1 MSDTVSSIHSALL
14 GGERVG
20 AVIQAAITIIVAPEK
35 RNEILKSMRS
45 IVGPTQVQQGC
56 IDCHVLIDA
65 VDPNLLT
72 LSQTWQTR
80 ADLERHVRSDQYRT
94 VLAII
99 ESSQEA
105 PEVVFHT
112 ISKTEGLEAVTKLRK
127 AKA

>member
-1 MSDTVSSIHSALL
+1 M
-14 GGERVG
+14 
-20 AVIQAAITIIVAPEK
+20 IQAAITIVVAPEK

-45 IVGPTQVQQGC
+45 MVGPTRVQQGC
-56 IDCHVLIDA
+56 IGCHVYIDA
-65 VDPNLLT
+65 VDPNVLT

-80 ADLERHVRSDQYRT
+80 ADLERHVRSDHYRT

-112 ISKTEGLEAVTKLRK
+112 ISKTEGIEALTKLRK